1 MRYLI
6 SLDINEA
13 SAATALAGLKAAG
26 KVARIARVRNGVAN
40 IDVLASKGDNP
51 VSYYGA
57 KFNSARKY
65 KFNDKTF
72 LSKGL
77 KAQTKTVTVWS

>member
-6 SLDINEA
+6 SIDVPEA
-13 SAATALAGLKAAG
+13 SAQGALNTLTSSG
-26 KVARIARVRNGVAN
+26 KVARVARVRNGVAN
-40 IDVLASKGDNP
+40 IDFLNSKGDTIVTVP
-51 VSYYGA
+51 TGA

-72 LSKGL
+72 KAKGL
-77 KAQTKTVTVWS
+77 KAQPCVTWA